1 MKRCLSL
8 AILTLVV
15 SALIFSVASADGEL
29 RGYDKNGNGYQYV
42 SLGKYP
48 YEKDGTVS
56 DTLWE
61 ILEVKDQQALL
72 LSVYILDTQQVI
84 TVTNENDIKN
94 YNYRRITD
102 YAQSDLNVWMNDT
115 MLNTLL
121 GGDPMLNALVDG
133 KYGRLYPLTDEQYL
147 KSDYGFTA
155 ARYGENKKRQA
166 HGTPYAI
173 KMRGLWMSNETGTST
188 YWVAAVKSP
197 EQYKLQCVGYNGHLS
212 YGAYSRT
219 NIGVRAALTLDL
231 TKCTVSG
238 GNGTKDEPFT
248 LVYTGSDPVAKVSD
262 PIAQESEANGLSGAF
277 LSSVSLSDAPVIPAC
292 DTAAPSIEVPDEEKA
307 NDPALSED
315 SADPEPSNPAA
326 AVSSDAQALTLSFIG
341 DCSIGDATQSRSQ
354 PTSLTSTV
362 QKNGYS
368 WLFSTVS
375 EYLKNDDY
383 TFANLEVSF
392 TTKDRLGSSKSYNMI
407 APPEHVQILLES
419 GIDAV
424 NTVNN
429 HCMDFTSA
437 GYQDTLSTLDNAQ
450 FNHFGTVYPGQ
461 KNGSDILGVAE
472 VKGVKIG
479 MIGFSYPTDSD
490 QQRIKTRIE
499 TLKNDGCDLVVV
511 SLHWGRETHMTSESW
526 QYAYAKKIID
536 AGADV
541 VWGHHPHVVQPIMFY
556 HGKPI
561 FFSTGNFIFG
571 TMSKVDPSTGIF
583 QLNYE
588 LDDTNGI
595 VLRSLR
601 VIPCQTTGK
610 GDYRPK
616 VLTDEAE
623 KAACLKK
630 LISKKNINGMVNL
643 PSNFVNTGLVTLN
656 DQGEVIAE

>member
-8 AILTLVV
+8 AILALVL

-29 RGYDKNGNGYQYV
+29 RGYDKNGNGYQYI

-84 TVTNENDIKN
+84 FVTNENDIKK

-102 YAQSDLNVWMNDT
+102 YAQSDMNVWMNDT

-121 GGDPMLNALVDG
+121 GDDPMLNALVEG
-133 KYGRLYPLTDEQYL
+133 EYGRLYPLTDEQYL

-173 KMRGLWMSNETGTST
+173 KMRGLWVSNETGTST

-219 NIGVRAALTLDL
+219 NIGVRVALTLDL

-238 GNGTKDEPFT
+238 GSGTKDEPFT
-248 LVYTGSDPVAKVSD
+248 LVYTGTD
-262 PIAQESEANGLSGAF
+262 PIAQENETESLSGAL
-277 LSSVSLSDAPVIPAC
+277 LSSVSISDVPVISANG
-292 DTAAPSIEVPDEEKA
+292 TVSPSSEVPDDEKA
-307 NDPALSED
+307 TASALAED
-315 SADPEPSNPAA
+315 SADLEPAEPIA
-326 AVSSDAQALTLSFIG
+326 AVSSDPQTLTLSFIG

-354 PTSLTSTV
+354 ATSLTNTV
-362 QKNGYS
+362 KNNGYG

-375 EYLKNDDY
+375 DYLKNDDY

-392 TTKDRLGSSKSYNMI
+392 TTKDRLKSSKSYNMI

-419 GIDAV
+419 GIDVV

-429 HCMDFTSA
+429 HCMDFTSV
-437 GYQDTLSTLDNAQ
+437 GYQDTLSVLDNAQ

-461 KNGSDILGVAE
+461 KNGSDILGIAE
-472 VKGVKIG
+472 VKGIKIG
-479 MIGFSYPTDSD
+479 MIGFSYPADSD
-490 QQRIKTRIE
+490 QQRIKSRIE
-499 TLKNDGCDLVVV
+499 TLRNDGCDLVVV

-541 VWGHHPHVVQPIMFY
+541 IWGHHPHVVQPIMFY

-588 LDDTNGI
+588 LDDTSGI
-595 VLRSLR
+595 ILRSLR
-601 VIPCQTTGK
+601 VISCQTTGK
-610 GDYRPK
+610 GDYRPQ
-616 VLTDEAE
+616 VLTDDAE

-630 LISKKNINGMVNL
+630 LVSKKNITGMVNL
-643 PSNFVNTGLVTLN
+643 PSDFINTGLVTLN
-656 DQGEVIAE
+656 DQGEIIAE